1 MYFIMYLI
9 VLVTIDFKIKAEY
22 KIDSLILDSE
32 LVLVISS
39 TNWII
44 MEVMQYFV
52 VVAIMLRNYW
62 INFMTEMVRCKTI
75 YFQTMII
82 KVD

>member
-1 MYFIMYLI
+1 MYFIMYLV

-32 LVLVISS
+32 LALVISS

-52 VVAIMLRNYW
+52 VVAIMLRNY
-62 INFMTEMVRCKTI
+62 
-75 YFQTMII
+75 
-82 KVD
+82 

>member
-1 MYFIMYLI
+1 MYFIMYFIMYLI

-39 TNWII
+39 TN
-44 MEVMQYFV
+44 
-52 VVAIMLRNYW
+52 
-62 INFMTEMVRCKTI
+62 
-75 YFQTMII
+75 
-82 KVD
+82 